1 MNIPVVAEGVED
13 QAQLEYLRSQGC
25 DYGQGYL
32 FSKPLPLDRL
42 IRLVL
47 SRKAVAPTL
56 DPAAAA

>member
-1 MNIPVVAEGVED
+1 MAEGVED